1 MIKERCII
9 PRYDFEC
16 GKCEKVFEEI
26 VLYDETN
33 KYKGVK
39 CPFCGSKRKKK
50 LVASCSF
57 MFSNPEG
64 TDRWNSESSGHDYR
78 FHHNLPKVIAERQA
92 AEEHGGNSTPYNPI
106 NDLDNNDAWGEVK

>member
-16 GKCEKVFEEI
+16 GNCKKVFEEI

-39 CPFCGSKRKKK
+39 CPFCASKRKKK
-50 LVASCSF
+50 IVASCNF

-64 TDRWNSESSGHDYR
+64 TNRWNSESSGHDYR

-92 AEEHGGNSTPYNPI
+92 AEEHGGNSAPYNPI
-106 NDLDNNDAWGEVK
+106 NDLDNNDAWGEAK